1 VPQTIFCLFEGSIW
15 QEENTM
21 WREAERTLWHW
32 LLHRLHCS
40 KTFICSFCEG
50 LTVNCSWFKASDRS
64 WVFACEFSVS
74 VIQKYLPQM
83 YLLVYRRNNNDIFN
97 FSALSCGFLAV
108 FVSWRWVAEFSEHC
122 SLVGTW
128 CRKTAKQRKRKNM
141 RILMD
146 EKNCQRKL

>member
-1 VPQTIFCLFEGSIW
+1 LTLTPSQASLFQNFYLLIL
-15 QEENTM
+15 
-21 WREAERTLWHW
+21 WRPNSE
-32 LLHRLHCS
+32 LLVVQS
-40 KTFICSFCEG
+40 
-50 LTVNCSWFKASDRS
+50 SDRS